1 MRMIKITRRG
11 NRERMYG
18 RTTESYI
25 RMKKEQLKSG
35 QIIHNITSKNIK
47 LDKNVKNEEMI

>member
-1 MRMIKITRRG
+1 MIKITRRG